1 MADDGPLFLLDGNS
15 LVFRAFFALPIDL
28 ATRSGTVTNAVYGF
42 TSMVVNLLRDLN
54 PSGIGVAFDRPEPT
68 FRDDV
73 IDDYKGNRPE
83 TPDLLIPQ
91 FSLVRDVLRALGLR
105 TLEVPGYEA
114 DDILATLA
122 TQGRDAGRDVV
133 VVTGDRD
140 AFQLVEDP
148 HIKVMYT
155 RKGLSDTVVYDEAG
169 IEERYGVPASSYAV
183 LASLAVTPP
192 TIWPGCPGWGR
203 RRRPS
208 SSPPTAAW
216 TRSSAISV
224 SRPRSSGRTWPNTR
238 TGSGATPR

>member
-1 MADDGPLFLLDGNS
+1 MADEGPLYLLDGNS

-28 ATRSGTVTNAVYGF
+28 ATRSGVVTNAVYGF

-73 IDDYKGNRPE
+73 VDDYKGNRPE

-122 TQGRDAGRDVV
+122 SQARDAGRNVV

-155 RKGLSDTVVYDEAG
+155 RKGLSDTVIYDEAG
-169 IEERYGVPASSYAV
+169 SPNATGSPPPPTPSWLRCG
-183 LASLAVTPP
+183 VTP
-192 TIWPGCPGWGR
+192 
-203 RRRPS
+203 
-208 SSPPTAAW
+208 
-216 TRSSAISV
+216 
-224 SRPRSSGRTWPNTR
+224 
-238 TGSGATPR
+238 